1 MPYRAPALL
10 LMGLAGAVAVVGL
23 VLIGIDVYAAKQ
35 RGPRWKRRLL
45 GAGLA
50 VLGLVGV
57 WFARPKPQGPTCY
70 LPVPRIFNAPSIQR
84 LESQASFLEQLI
96 STGKIDPDVARKV
109 LTSAEAA
116 LVEASKEEVVGGLS
130 PSERNMAEDLR
141 LRTWQVMERVRIRLD
156 HGNLHL
162 AASPDWLTLAAAWG
176 EAEEV
181 VSGRRGQYPFD
192 QAGKQRLLAQLDE
205 SARAA
210 DRLSGLGLLSAAER
224 DLLKKD
230 LAEFKPGVEA
240 KRPTEMRLATCY
252 GPMSLATLHP
262 AVHLAER
269 LPLLEAMAVAGKVQ
283 PAVLRKVLASV
294 ERDMA
299 ALEGDPKL
307 LAHPDAEKNRDAVK
321 AEVEKLKKLL
331 GDGQKP

>member
-10 LMGLAGAVAVVGL
+10 LMGLAGAVAVAGL

-50 VLGLVGV
+50 VLGILGIGYA
-57 WFARPKPQGPTCY
+57 ARPGPTCY
-70 LPVPRIFNAPSIQR
+70 DMPSMPFTAPSLQR
-84 LESQASFLEQLI
+84 LESQASLLWQLI
-96 STGKIDPDVARKV
+96 SADRLDPEVARKA
-109 LTSAEAA
+109 LAATEAA
-116 LVEASKEEVVGGLS
+116 LVDASKEEVVTGLS
-130 PSERNMAEDLR
+130 PAERGRAENLR
-141 LRTWQVMERVRIRLD
+141 LTTWSTVEQTRIRLEGGD
-156 HGNLHL
+156 PGL
-162 AASPDWLTLAAAWG
+162 AGSPDWLKLAAAWG

-181 VSGRRGQYPFD
+181 ISGRRGQYPFD

-205 SARAA
+205 AAAAA
-210 DRLSGLGLLSAAER
+210 DRLATTGLLSAAER

-252 GPMSLATLHP
+252 RPMSLATLHP

-269 LPLLEAMAVAGKVQ
+269 LPLLEKMAAAGKVQ
-283 PAVLRKVLASV
+283 PAVLRKVLVSV
-294 ERDMA
+294 ESDLA
-299 ALEGDPKL
+299 ALQSDPKL
-307 LAHPDAEKNRDAVK
+307 LAHPDAEKTRDAAK
-321 AEVEKLKKLL
+321 AEVEKLRKSLEER
-331 GDGQKP
+331 KP